1 MNFKDKLQE
10 AYKAGYYQAL
20 DESRIPLTPIAI
32 APFVGPIDPVSPELK
47 AAREKAKREYDKRLR
62 DKQGELGYPPDAD
75 SNGDG
80 RLSTQEF
87 LEYVAFMATE
97 LGLPDSIIK
106 ILLKYVDGE
115 PSTLEYARLFF
126 YRGKIEKLLKRINK
140 RFDSRYIPFDL
151 PSELPF

>member
-1 MNFKDKLQE
+1 MNFKEKLQE
-10 AYKAGYYQAL
+10 AYEEGYRQAL
-20 DESRIPLTPIAI
+20 DESKIPLTPIAI
-32 APFVGPIDPVSPELK
+32 APFVGPINPVSPELK

-80 RLSTQEF
+80 RLSVQEF

-106 ILLKYVDGE
+106 ILLKYIDGE
-115 PSTLEYARLFF
+115 PSTLEYTRLLF
-126 YRGKIEKLLKRINK
+126 YKNSIKRLLKRINK
-140 RFDSRYIPFDL
+140 RFDSRHIPFDL